1 MKGSSRS
8 GRLADR
14 LLQLVTL
21 AAFCSR
27 ALADVYEPDVD
38 KVVTLFEKDDN
49 LGNSTTIYWHQA
61 RLDED
66 WASVNQKGIWIYY
79 SEANY
84 KGDNVTVVFGE
95 DLSINIRHQLRSVR
109 YVGNN
114 RFNTLPAVVLYSEP
128 WFRGTEYVVEVGD
141 EDDLVLIPNFRDMGT
156 SAQSLVIVGA
166 DWTFFPKQNFG
177 GPRCLCLRPTF
188 FTMTEDDDGEDVMLK
203 ASFYP
208 ELSEVGPVGSVMM
221 SCKTPMRHLCH
232 KLPEETVKRSRCSV
246 LSNTEPNMCQ

>member
-1 MKGSSRS
+1 MLRSESIMKGSPRSR
-8 GRLADR
+8 RLADC
-14 LLQLVTL
+14 LLQLAIL

-61 RLDED
+61 QLDED

-95 DLSINIRHQLRSVR
+95 DLSINIRHQL
-109 YVGNN
+109 
-114 RFNTLPAVVLYSEP
+114 
-128 WFRGTEYVVEVGD
+128 VGD

-177 GPRCLCLRPTF
+177 GSRCLCLRPTF

-221 SCKTPMRHLCH
+221 SCKTPMRHLCQ
-232 KLPEETVKRSRCSV
+232 KLPEETVRRSRCPV

>member
-95 DLSINIRHQLRSVR
+95 DLSINIRHQL
-109 YVGNN
+109 
-114 RFNTLPAVVLYSEP
+114 
-128 WFRGTEYVVEVGD
+128 VGD